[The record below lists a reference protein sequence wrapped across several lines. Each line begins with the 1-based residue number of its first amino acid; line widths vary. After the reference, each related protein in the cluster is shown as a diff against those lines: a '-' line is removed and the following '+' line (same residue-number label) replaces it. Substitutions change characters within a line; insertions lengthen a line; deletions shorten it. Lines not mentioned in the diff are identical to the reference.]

1 MVIVSVYF
9 FKFYITNFLDNYDK
23 YLDFEPEYLS
33 ECLEKDLNLK
43 NKEEVDE
50 DNFVFDIFK
59 DDHNKLLD
67 FINQGED
74 FSKYEDELDDNRD
87 FLVEKLD
94 IPKQIQK
101 QIWGSYVPTMIDYY
115 NDSIVNPENKL
126 FNI

>member
-1 MVIVSVYF
+1 M
-9 FKFYITNFLDNYDK
+9 
-23 YLDFEPEYLS
+23 DFEPEYLS

-67 FINQGED
+67 YINQGED
-74 FSKYEDELDDNRD
+74 FSKYENELDDNRD
-87 FLVEKLD
+87 YLIEKLD

-101 QIWGSYVPTMIDYY
+101 LTWGSYVPTMIDYY
-115 NDSIVNPENKL
+115 NDSIINPENKL